1 MKKLMEE
8 FKKFALKGNVI
19 DMAVGVMVGGA
30 FSKIVTSL
38 VNDLFMP
45 VLSLLTGGL
54 NVSSL
59 FILLGAPA
67 EGQTI
72 NTIDE
77 ATAAGI
83 ATLNYG
89 NFIQTVIDFLL
100 IAGCIFF
107 FVKLVTKL
115 HKKPEAA
122 PAPAPRLCP
131 SAASLWMKRPPV
143 APIAPASCPRS
154 RRKKRR
160 EIQAFFL
167 GF

>member
-59 FILLGAPA
+59 LILLGAPA

-131 SAASLWMKRPPV
+131 FCCQPV
-143 APIAPASCPRS
+143 DEKATRCPHCTS
-154 RRKKRR
+154 ELPEEQKEEK
-160 EIQAFFL
+160 A
-167 GF
+167 

>member
-107 FVKLVTKL
+107 CV
-115 HKKPEAA
+115 
-122 PAPAPRLCP
+122 
-131 SAASLWMKRPPV
+131 
-143 APIAPASCPRS
+143 
-154 RRKKRR
+154 
-160 EIQAFFL
+160 
-167 GF
+167 